1 MMQKMKSSFLKN
13 CRLTT
18 LFFLSPPLYAT
29 TELNIYCTLQNDA
42 CEEVAQRFSQQ
53 YSIDAKFVRASTGV
67 TLGKLK
73 AEKNNPQADIWYGGT
88 LEPHLQARDLGL
100 LEKYRS
106 PKQAE
111 VLVQFK
117 DLVHK
122 YGDYTSFGYML
133 VLGLGVNTTKLKE
146 LGLEAPKCWHD
157 LLDPRLKGEIQVPDP
172 QSSGTGYAF
181 IATLIQLWGEDKA
194 FDFLKKL
201 NNNISHYVKSG
212 LVTSNLAR
220 GDSSVSI
227 GFLHTF
233 EVEKA
238 KGAPLQ
244 SIPVCDGDS
253 YTLGGISIIKGAR
266 NLDNA
271 KLFMDWALSKE
282 GQELNWIRR
291 APYQIPT
298 NKYATVHHGAVS
310 PEQLN
315 LIKFDFE
322 KFGSSKQAKLIL
334 SRWLEEV
341 KLSK

>member
-1 MMQKMKSSFLKN
+1 MEKIKPSFLKN
-13 CRLTT
+13 CGLST
-18 LFFLSPPLYAT
+18 LFLIPHSLHAANH
-29 TELNIYCTLQNDA
+29 LNIYCTLQNDA
-42 CEEVAQRFSQQ
+42 CEEVVQRFSQQ
-53 YSIDAKFVRASTGV
+53 YNINTKFVRASTGV
-67 TLGKLK
+67 TLGKIK
-73 AEKNNPQADIWYGGT
+73 AEKDNPQADIWYGGT

-106 PKQAE
+106 PKQTE

-117 DLVHK
+117 DLINK

-133 VLGLGVNTTKLKE
+133 VLGLGVNTAKLKQ
-146 LGLEAPKCWHD
+146 LGFETPKCWHD
-157 LLDPRLKGEIQVPDP
+157 LRDPRLKGEVQLPDP

-181 IATLIQLWGEDKA
+181 IATLIQLWGEEKA

-201 NNNISHYVKSG
+201 NKNISQYVKSG

-220 GDSSVSI
+220 GDSSVSV

-238 KGAPLQ
+238 KGAPLK

-298 NKYATVHHGAVS
+298 NKYATVLPSAVN

-315 LIKFDFE
+315 LMKFDFE
-322 KFGSSKQAKLIL
+322 KFGSSKEAKRIL

-341 KLSK
+341 KLSQ

>member
-1 MMQKMKSSFLKN
+1 MKKLSSHLLKTL
-13 CRLTT
+13 CLTSP
-18 LFFLSPPLYAT
+18 LFFTAPLHAEGNLT
-29 TELNIYCTLQNDA
+29 LYCTLQNEA
-42 CEEVAQRFSQQ
+42 CEEVVKRFSEK
-53 YSIDAKFVRASTGV
+53 YDVNTKFVRGSTGA
-67 TLGKLK
+67 TLGKIK
-73 AEKNNPQADIWYGGT
+73 AEQDNPQADIWYGGT
-88 LEPHLQARDLGL
+88 IDPHLQARDLGL

-111 VLVQFK
+111 VLPQFK
-117 DLVHK
+117 ELVNK

-133 VLGLGVNTTKLKE
+133 VLGLGVNTEKLKE
-146 LGLEAPKCWHD
+146 LGIETPKCWSD
-157 LLDPRLKGEIQVPDP
+157 LLDPRLKGEVQIPDP
-172 QSSGTGYAF
+172 QSSGTGYSF
-181 IATLIQLWGEDKA
+181 LATLIQLWGEEKA
-194 FDFLKKL
+194 FDFLKKV
-201 NNNISHYVKSG
+201 NKNVSHYVKSG

-220 GDSSVSI
+220 GDSSVSV

-244 SIPVCDGDS
+244 SISVCEGDS

-282 GQELNWIRR
+282 GQELDWIRR

-298 NKYATVHHGAVS
+298 NKYATVLPDAVK
-310 PEQLN
+310 PDQLK
-315 LIKFDFE
+315 LIDFDFE
-322 KFGSSKQAKLIL
+322 KFGSSTQAKQII

-341 KLSK
+341 KLAK